1 MKCKWSIQI
10 FVILLYVGDQ
20 IQVYNRRKNDQ
31 RQIDTV

>member
-10 FVILLYVGDQ
+10 FVILLYEGDQ